1 MARCDVRMYP
11 VRSVA
16 SSQSASASDG
26 CAPVRAIASASDS
39 PLCAPPI
46 SRSRS
51 GPRSGR
57 ACTCT
62 RPSSCLRPLAPRRVG
77 EPGALVV
84 GASVGQLVP
93 RRHAAPH
100 DRALEVHVHV
110 RRPHAVVHPQ
120 RHARVPVR
128 REERIELLA
137 GVGHALLEL
146 VAGDEQ
152 RHAGG
157 ARHLDHALD
166 VGEELGLADARDVLQ
181 RGAAAGEHTHQRR
194 ELGVVGLAARHRSVV
209 AVGVHHRGRQP
220 ERARGERVVE
230 HRAQLLALGR
240 GGRPLPCRVAHHPGA
255 QELVG
260 EEPDGVDRGAVLGR
274 RRRGTPRRS
283 PTSTGPRA
291 GTPRR
296 GCPR

>member
-1 MARCDVRMYP
+1 M
-11 VRSVA
+11 
-16 SSQSASASDG
+16 
-26 CAPVRAIASASDS
+26 
-39 PLCAPPI
+39 
-46 SRSRS
+46 
-51 GPRSGR
+51 
-57 ACTCT
+57 
-62 RPSSCLRPLAPRRVG
+62 
-77 EPGALVV
+77 
-84 GASVGQLVP
+84 
-93 RRHAAPH
+93 
-100 DRALEVHVHV
+100 HVHV

-209 AVGVHHRGRQP
+209 AIGVHHRGRQP
-220 ERARGERVVE
+220 DRAGRERVVE

-240 GGRPLPCRVAHHPGA
+240 GGGPVPCRVAHHPGA

-260 EEPDGVDRGAVLGR
+260 EEPDGVDRSAVLGGDGAVLPVGLPRPRDREPERLGGDVLDEREQFDDGVAVGGAQRRQAETAVRHDQRGAPVRGHRVAVGIPPHRGVEVGVRLDQPGR
-274 RRRGTPRRS
+274 HVGAPGVDDALAVGREVGADLGDQAVVHTHV
-283 PTSTGPRA
+283 GPA
-291 GTPRR
+291 
-296 GCPR
+296 